1 MRSWQGRAFCSG
13 LDKRRSKVKQ
23 TVFLIV
29 NSQTGDCRIRKA
41 PSASPLEYVFRI
53 DLEIPDNPVPAVT
66 IKIPVPAAPAVV
78 TEVKEIPF
86 GVPWAI
92 SEEIVRVTGLGD
104 KGAVILDYTEE
115 GLARLYKEAGG
126 EERELEPWDLHQY
139 AQKNWGL
146 PFIYIEGDRFDKLL
160 GKKDDV

>member
-1 MRSWQGRAFCSG
+1 M
-13 LDKRRSKVKQ
+13 KQ

-29 NSQTGDCRIRKA
+29 NSQTGECRIRKN

-53 DLEIPDNPVPAVT
+53 DLEIPNNPLPAVT
-66 IKIPVPAAPAVV
+66 IKIPVPSAPAVV

-92 SEEIVRVTGLGD
+92 SEGIVRVTGLDD
-104 KGAVILDYTEE
+104 KGAIILDYTDE

-126 EERELEPWDLHQY
+126 EERELEFWDLHQY
-139 AQKNWGL
+139 AHKKWGL
-146 PFIYIEGDRFDKLL
+146 PFIYVEPNRSEKLL
-160 GKKDDV
+160 GKKEEGEEGE